1 MLLGSLLLANQL
13 FLPGVPYGSVE
24 WKTFVIS
31 YSMFILLG
39 LILLLLRRI
48 EDPFSHLSGFS
59 AVAITVLTSVISA
72 SDTLVTGDLSAFVVG
87 LIVGGVAFRA
97 NLLFHGLRSII
108 GLMIHV
114 FGTRV
119 FTGSF
124 PAASMYILLAAFI
137 ILSISVTSVLDGY
150 ANRAFSLQAELE
162 AFNLHLRDIS
172 LRDKLTGLY
181 NRHFLDET
189 LDKLKRASKRN
200 GTLFSVIIVDIDFFK
215 KVNDEF
221 GHPKG
226 DLVICA
232 IAETLISVTRGND
245 FVGRFGGEEFLLILP
260 ETGIQGAVSVG
271 THLLNAVRSLV
282 PDAIPRP
289 VTVSAGIAEYSSNE
303 EAIDVLKRA
312 DELLYKAKN
321 GGRDRLEYK

>member
-1 MLLGSLLLANQL
+1 
-13 FLPGVPYGSVE
+13 
-24 WKTFVIS
+24 
-31 YSMFILLG
+31 
-39 LILLLLRRI
+39 
-48 EDPFSHLSGFS
+48 
-59 AVAITVLTSVISA
+59 
-72 SDTLVTGDLSAFVVG
+72 
-87 LIVGGVAFRA
+87 
-97 NLLFHGLRSII
+97 
-108 GLMIHV
+108 
-114 FGTRV
+114 
-119 FTGSF
+119 
-124 PAASMYILLAAFI
+124 
-137 ILSISVTSVLDGY
+137 
-150 ANRAFSLQAELE
+150 
-162 AFNLHLRDIS
+162 
-172 LRDKLTGLY
+172 
-181 NRHFLDET
+181 
-189 LDKLKRASKRN
+189 
-200 GTLFSVIIVDIDFFK
+200 VIIVDIDFFK